1 MKKKQASPERSRSVL
16 DGIGPDR
23 QSESFDDVYVKELWW
38 LQAIQLLKRFNNNLD
53 NFLASVVKYNSR
65 YEKIEF
71 TNLHR
76 HLVEMGELQKL
87 HLKETKHMI
96 NQKYAQSDNQYAER
110 THVINRKRKVIQ

>member
-23 QSESFDDVYVKELWW
+23 QSEPFDDIYVKELWW

-76 HLVEMGELQKL
+76 HLVDMGELQKL

-96 NQKYAQSDNQYAER
+96 NQKYA
-110 THVINRKRKVIQ
+110 